1 MFYNNKVQTNSF
13 ILLPFFL
20 LDWAPAASSSSS
32 MSSSLANTNYSPL
45 TAQDVRSVEKV
56 LFFTGYPRSG
66 HSIVGSLIDAH
77 PNIVLS
83 RAFYLFTRLSD
94 KPSEEVKNRTA
105 FFQEMYKKSYEYS
118 RVSASK
124 DGKGYTL
131 DVPGAWSGTFNHL
144 KVIGDKSAKATTNAY
159 LSYPGLFKRL
169 YSKLQ
174 GVARVPVYVIHVVRN
189 PFDMIATHALLTQR
203 IGLKP
208 PQIREKMF
216 SEENQMNNSNHLEKV
231 AKQYFEWARAV
242 YEMVPLCNM
251 TILEIHNKDLVKHTT
266 DTILKI
272 CSFLEVDCPGDYIDA
287 CVNKVYNNVSMTR
300 NFVHWP
306 MELKVWIEEHMQLY
320 PFFERYSFD

>member
-1 MFYNNKVQTNSF
+1 MQANSC

-20 LDWAPAASSSSS
+20 LDWAPAASSSSIVS
-32 MSSSLANTNYSPL
+32 SSSLANTNYSPL
-45 TAQDVRSVEKV
+45 TAQDVRNVEKF

-83 RAFYLFTRLSD
+83 HAFLLFKRLSD
-94 KPSEEVKNRTA
+94 KPSEEVNRMA
-105 FFQEMYKKSYEYS
+105 FFQEIYKKSYEYL
-118 RVSASK
+118 RVSADK
-124 DGKGYTL
+124 GGKGYSL

-159 LSYPGLFKRL
+159 LRYPGLFKPL

-174 GVARVPVYVIHVVRN
+174 GVARVPVHVIHVVRN
-189 PFDMIATHALLTQR
+189 PFDMIATLALISQR
-203 IGLKP
+203 IGLNGR
-208 PQIREKMF
+208 QVREKMF
-216 SEENQMNNSNHLEKV
+216 SEENKMNNSNHLEKV
-231 AKQYFEWARAV
+231 AKQYFEQARAV

-251 TILEIHNKDLVKHTT
+251 TILEIHNKDLVKHTR

-320 PFFERYSFD
+320 PFFERYSFE